1 MKDKRYFIRIRFTPE
16 QIQKYYKNAQR
27 SLKIASENKDPE
39 VKFDYSYKAFI
50 KAGIAVIAAI
60 KKVRVRGIP
69 GHHMKIIEMMSEIL
83 QDDTISAVG
92 NAMRSKRNIDL
103 YAGGVE
109 ISKKESIDYYNFV
122 EGLIRKI
129 GKLLKR
135 KQKSEVGR
143 NNG

>member
-50 KAGIAVIAAI
+50 KAGIAIIAAI
-60 KKVRVRGIP
+60 KEVRVRGIP
-69 GHHMKIIEMMSEIL
+69 MSEIL

-122 EGLIRKI
+122 EVLVRKI